1 MKRKEIKAAV
11 LLTLAAIIWGFAFVA
26 QRVGVQYI
34 GSYTFTGV
42 RFALG
47 AFSLM
52 PLIALQNRKEA
63 RNQSREK
70 NTDEKKSETRLLY
83 KVGMLAG
90 TILFIAAGLQ
100 QLGIKDTTAGK
111 AAFITGFYII
121 MVPVFGI
128 FLKHKIGK
136 KTWAAAIIAIIG
148 LYLISVEESF
158 TVSLGDLLV
167 FICSFFFSAHIL
179 LINQYADKINT
190 LKLSVVQYLTCS
202 ALSMITALI
211 FEEIH
216 ISHIIN
222 AGIPILYGGILS
234 VGVAYTLQIAGQK
247 YAKASHAA
255 IIMSTESV
263 FALIGGIIMLNES
276 MDIRGY
282 LGCLL
287 MLLAVILSQY
297 QKDSKDETEAEENL
311 ELISDLNKVSH
322 KT

>member
-128 FLKHKIGK
+128 FL
-136 KTWAAAIIAIIG
+136 
-148 LYLISVEESF
+148 SQ
-158 TVSLGDLLV
+158 
-167 FICSFFFSAHIL
+167 FS
-179 LINQYADKINT
+179 
-190 LKLSVVQYLTCS
+190 
-202 ALSMITALI
+202 
-211 FEEIH
+211 
-216 ISHIIN
+216 
-222 AGIPILYGGILS
+222 
-234 VGVAYTLQIAGQK
+234 
-247 YAKASHAA
+247 
-255 IIMSTESV
+255 
-263 FALIGGIIMLNES
+263 
-276 MDIRGY
+276 
-282 LGCLL
+282 
-287 MLLAVILSQY
+287 
-297 QKDSKDETEAEENL
+297 NL
-311 ELISDLNKVSH
+311 
-322 KT
+322 